1 MHLIVFLR
9 PLLRLGLLMFL
20 QIDSPFW
27 ERTNSMPES
36 QLGLVFLLHGLSTLA
51 LVALASTHIYFAIRP
66 EKLFYT
72 RSMFKGWIS
81 EDEMKANHDP
91 NLWSP
96 KQAD

>member
-1 MHLIVFLR
+1 
-9 PLLRLGLLMFL
+9 
-20 QIDSPFW
+20 
-27 ERTNSMPES
+27 
-36 QLGLVFLLHGLSTLA
+36 LHGLSTLA
-51 LVALASTHIYFAIRP
+51 LVALAATHIYFAIRP